1 MVNIVLLFEE
11 AKKGEDHFGLFSIS
25 GELSAETSNDPLS
38 TQTTLT
44 LLHMVPGGLT
54 FCLAFQHLSATL
66 TAVGKIIMLST
77 GPSTQDYTNLDEP

>member
-11 AKKGEDHFGLFSIS
+11 AKKGKDHFGLFSIS

-44 LLHMVPGGLT
+44 LLHMVPDGLT
-54 FCLAFQHLSATL
+54 FWLGFSAFVSHLDSSWQNHRAKHRTIYSRL
-66 TAVGKIIMLST
+66 HKFR
-77 GPSTQDYTNLDEP
+77 